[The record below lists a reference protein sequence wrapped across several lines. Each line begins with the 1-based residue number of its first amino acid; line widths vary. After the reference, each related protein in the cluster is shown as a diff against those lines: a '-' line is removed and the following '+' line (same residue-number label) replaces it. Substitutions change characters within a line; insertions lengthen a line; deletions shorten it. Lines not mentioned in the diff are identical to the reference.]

1 MPNRPDRSISF
12 GRLPK
17 WLIYK
22 ASNVQELLDGC
33 LIELVNGLS
42 KELSE

>member
-1 MPNRPDRSISF
+1 MANWPDRCFGS

-22 ASNVQELLDGC
+22 AANAQELLDGC
-33 LIELVNGLS
+33 LMTGNPGRRE
-42 KELSE
+42 EDR